1 MFIWVCFLD
10 PVGIPQPLGILG
22 EFGLGWALPKTK
34 SEQPHP
40 LPAILIVVRALSHKS
55 CEDLSPPFLSTDSKS
70 HIF

>member
-34 SEQPHP
+34 SVNSLTLCPP
-40 LPAILIVVRALSHKS
+40 LSLSS
-55 CEDLSPPFLSTDSKS
+55 VPFLRRAVK
-70 HIF
+70 I